1 MRPFCPP
8 QCCVESVPCVSPLGS
23 HTCPLPFPLATAWQP
38 DQQAAAGPAPRARCS
53 GCSGSLA
60 RLRARVPLIDEEAE
74 RVLTSRPAS
83 PPAAPADGLPD
94 LRVPLPSALPGRV
107 RTSGGAAALPGADAG
122 LGAAGLRVPGVG
134 AAADRRRRQRHP
146 AGQPHGRGRFRGAAA
161 QRQPPAEGPPW
172 LLRVRRA
179 RGRRRAAVRGAGG
192 ARVPRPRRPV
202 GPLLPPRPR
211 AHLPRAA
218 AGAAGLRRRR
228 PVRRGVAG
236 AGHRRDGG
244 ADIGHVPPRQGGAA
258 GGARAEVRPLRSGRR
273 RRAAV
278 QRPRPW
284 QRLLRVPPGPLLDRG
299 ELQRGPSCSTSAATW
314 RDCWRSREEGRRL
327 HGLEDRRRRG
337 WRCGGVGPV
346 GCPHDLLG
354 QAQEAQEARDDGTE
368 RGGRGGVP
376 DGAGRAGSGTCGVRD
391 ANATCYRE

>member
-1 MRPFCPP
+1 VLSPFLVCL
-8 QCCVESVPCVSPLGS
+8 PLVL
-23 HTCPLPFPLATAWQP
+23 TLPLPFPLATAWQP

-83 PPAAPADGLPD
+83 PPAAHADGLPE

-202 GPLLPPRPR
+202 GPLLPPPVPGHTYLAPLLGLLAYDAADLSAVGLPEQGIVATGAPISVTFRRVREAPPGAPAPR
-211 AHLPRAA
+211 CVHFDL
-218 AGAAGLRRRR
+218 
-228 PVRRGVAG
+228 
-236 AGHRRDGG
+236 DGG
-244 ADIGHVPPRQGGAA
+244 GVPRFSDLARGNACSAYRQGHFSIVVNSSAA
-258 GGARAEVRPLRSGRR
+258 PPAP
-273 RRAAV
+273 
-278 QRPRPW
+278 PPP
-284 QRLLRVPPGPLLDRG
+284 PPG
-299 ELQRGPSCSTSAATW
+299 AT
-314 RDCWRSREEGRRL
+314 
-327 HGLEDRRRRG
+327 
-337 WRCGGVGPV
+337 
-346 GCPHDLLG
+346 
-354 QAQEAQEARDDGTE
+354 A
-368 RGGRGGVP
+368 GGRGKKGGGSTAWKIAGGVVGAAVALGP
-376 DGAGRAGSGTCGVRD
+376 LAALTICLVRHRRHRKLETMERNAEDGEAFRMARVGRAQAPVASGTRTQPAIESD
-391 ANATCYRE
+391 